1 MDPLQR
7 FKDEISIMATG
18 MTKAEAHSQG
28 ICVKCRKPPLFRT
41 ENGIR
46 EYSISG
52 MCEVCWDDL
61 FKEEEK

>member
-1 MDPLQR
+1 
-7 FKDEISIMATG
+7 MATG